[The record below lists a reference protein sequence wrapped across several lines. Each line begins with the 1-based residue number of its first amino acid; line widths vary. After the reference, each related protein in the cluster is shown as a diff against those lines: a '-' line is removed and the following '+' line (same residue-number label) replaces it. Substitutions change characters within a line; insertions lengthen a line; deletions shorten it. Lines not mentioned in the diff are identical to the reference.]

1 MIRPAIHGVSRA
13 YAFGGRLLL
22 LFTAVLIFVMPWTEH
37 FCQLDKFLRGGQDCE
52 LGLLALLTIF
62 ALILVLLKQRR
73 QSLNLLLVV
82 QRWLSAIFKM
92 ADPQAVLKAC
102 GSIVHSNTGSFFGCV
117 LRQYNLPIQI

>member
-1 MIRPAIHGVSRA
+1 MIRPTIDGVSRA

-22 LFTAVLIFVMPWTEH
+22 LFTAVLILVMPWTEH

-82 QRWLSAIFKM
+82 QRWLSTIFKM

-102 GSIVHSNTGSFFGCV
+102 GLIVHSNTVSLFGCV